1 MAPIHVHVIN
11 TTGHPLFIYY
21 AVLLP
26 WQIIKIRYHSNRKHI
41 NYMTSLQWGSIGVI
55 KLFYN

>member
-11 TTGHPLFIYY
+11 TTGHRLFIYY

-26 WQIIKIRYHSNRKHI
+26 WRIIQIRHHDNRKHT

-55 KLFYN
+55 KLFSN